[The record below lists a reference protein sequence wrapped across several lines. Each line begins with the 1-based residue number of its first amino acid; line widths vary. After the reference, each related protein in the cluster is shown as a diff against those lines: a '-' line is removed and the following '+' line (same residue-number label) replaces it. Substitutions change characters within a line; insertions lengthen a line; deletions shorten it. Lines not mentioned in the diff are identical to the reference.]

1 MNMLTHWRSLRLSA
15 WLGWQ
20 IESNWAEP
28 WLFTIY
34 ILLKPLCGSLLLVCM
49 YWAAQQATAAVPGGY
64 LPFLYVGNTC
74 YLLVGAMMFGMSWA
88 VIVDREHYRMLKYV
102 YISPVALRSYLVG
115 RGLGRA
121 FEAVLGAGLTLG
133 IGLLLLPEVATALGR
148 HRVDWL
154 NLAFYLAVGAV
165 LLLSLGLILAG
176 AVLNMSRYGMFL
188 SEGIAGVMYL
198 LSGVV
203 FPVSQLPGWLR
214 PLSLALPVTYWLEGM
229 RRALLGP
236 QELSGLASWDETQL
250 AAALLGS
257 TLVLAVVAQLFFHWC
272 ERRAWRL
279 GKLDESTGM

>member
-1 MNMLTHWRSLRLSA
+1 MFTHLRSLRLSV

-28 WLFTIY
+28 WLFMIY
-34 ILLKPLCGSLLLVCM
+34 ILVKPLCGSLLLVCM
-49 YWAAQQATAAVPGGY
+49 YWAAQQATGAVPGGF
-64 LPFLYVGNTC
+64 LPFLYVGNAC

-88 VIVDREHYRMLKYV
+88 VIADREHYGMLKYV
-102 YISPVALRSYLVG
+102 YISPVPLRSFLVG
-115 RGLGRA
+115 RGVGRA
-121 FEAVLGAGLTLG
+121 FEAMLGAGLTLG
-133 IGLLLLPEVATALGR
+133 FGMLLLPELGAALGR
-148 HRVDWL
+148 DGVAWARLV
-154 NLAFYLAVGAV
+154 FYLAAGGV

-176 AVLNMSRYGMFL
+176 AVLNMARYGMFL

-203 FPVSQLPGWLR
+203 FPVSLLPAWLQ

-236 QELSGLASWDETQL
+236 QALSGLAHWDEMQL
-250 AAALLGS
+250 AAALLAS
-257 TLVLAVVAQLFFHWC
+257 TLALAVFAHLFFGWC

>member
-1 MNMLTHWRSLRLSA
+1 MLMHLRSLRLSA

-49 YWAAQQATAAVPGGY
+49 YWAAQAVTTEVPSGF
-64 LPFLYVGNTC
+64 LPYLYVGNAC

-88 VIVDREHYRMLKYV
+88 VISDREHYGMLKYV
-102 YISPVALRSYLVG
+102 YISPLALRSYLVG

-121 FEAVLGAGLTLG
+121 FEAMLGAGLTLG
-133 IGLLLLPEVATALGR
+133 IGLLLLPELAAALGR
-148 HRVDWL
+148 HGVCWL
-154 NLAFYLAVGAV
+154 RLAFYLAVGAV

-176 AVLNMSRYGMFL
+176 AVLNMARYGMFL

-198 LSGVV
+198 LSGVI
-203 FPVSQLPGWLR
+203 FPVSQLPAWLQ
-214 PLSLALPVTYWLEGM
+214 PVSFALPVTYWLEGM

-236 QELSGLASWDETQL
+236 QELSGLANWDETEL
-250 AAALLGS
+250 AVALLVS
-257 TLVLAVVAQLFFHWC
+257 TLALAVLAYLFFHWC

>member
-1 MNMLTHWRSLRLSA
+1 MLTHLRTLRLSA

-49 YWAAQQATAAVPGGY
+49 YWAAQAATRAVPAGY
-64 LPFLYVGNTC
+64 LPYLYVSNAC
-74 YLLVGAMMFGMSWA
+74 YMLVGAIMFGMSWA
-88 VIVDREHYRMLKYV
+88 VIADREHYGMLKYV
-102 YISPVALRSYLVG
+102 YISPLPLRSYLVG

-121 FEAVLGAGLTLG
+121 FEAVLGALLTLG
-133 IGLLLLPEVATALGR
+133 IGMLLLPEVRAALGR
-148 HRVDWL
+148 DGIAWHG
-154 NLAFYLAVGAV
+154 LALYLAVGAV

-176 AVLNMSRYGMFL
+176 AVLNMARYGMFL
-188 SEGIAGVMYL
+188 SEGIAGVLYL

-203 FPVSQLPGWLR
+203 FPVSQLPAWVQ
-214 PLSLALPVTYWLEGM
+214 PLSLASPVTYWLEGM

-236 QELSGLASWDETQL
+236 QELSGLAAWDGTHL
-250 AAALLGS
+250 AGALLGS
-257 TLVLAVVAQLFFHWC
+257 TLALAVFAHCFFHWC